1 MGGKSQ
7 NDGLKVEIDGGV
19 ARLTLARPE
28 KHNAFDDTVIAAFA
42 AALERV
48 ANATAVRVV
57 IVAGEGKSFSAGAD
71 LDWMRRMADYGEA
84 ENLADARALA
94 AMLRTLNELPKPTIA
109 RVQGAAFGGGVGLVA
124 CCDIAVASE
133 AAIFCLS
140 EARLGLT
147 PSTISPYVVAAMGEH
162 NARRYFL
169 TAERFDGA
177 AAERIGLVHM
187 VTDAD
192 RLDDAV
198 ADLVSALLQNGPA
211 AMAECKGLIRNVAR
225 GPVDDAMIEGTAQHI
240 ARVRASTEGKEGIRA
255 FLEKRPPAWQSE

>member
-1 MGGKSQ
+1 MG
-7 NDGLKVEIDGGV
+7 DTGLKVEIDGGV

-28 KHNAFDDTVIAAFA
+28 IHNAFDDAVIAAFTE
-42 AALERV
+42 ALERV
-48 ANATAVRVV
+48 GSDPAARVV

-71 LDWMRRMADYGEA
+71 LAWMRRMADYGEA

-94 AMLRTLNELPKPTIA
+94 VMLRTLNELPKPTIA
-109 RVQGAAFGGGVGLVA
+109 RVQGATFGGGVGLVA

-147 PSTISPYVVAAMGEH
+147 PSTVSPYVVAAMGEH

-169 TAERFDGA
+169 TSERFDGA
-177 AAERIGLVHM
+177 AAERAGLVHM
-187 VTDAD
+187 VTAPD
-192 RLDDAV
+192 RLDSAV
-198 ADLVSALLQNGPA
+198 DGLVETLLQNGPA
-211 AMAECKGLIRNVAR
+211 AMAECKGLIRNVAS

-240 ARVRASTEGKEGIRA
+240 ARVRASAEGKEGIRA
-255 FLEKRPPAWQSE
+255 FLEKTDPAWRSQ

>member
-1 MGGKSQ
+1 MSGRSQ

-48 ANATAVRVV
+48 ANDAAVRVV

-169 TAERFDGA
+169 TSERFDGA

-187 VTDAD
+187 VTAPDQ
-192 RLDDAV
+192 LDSTVDGLA
-198 ADLVSALLQNGPA
+198 ATLLQNGPA
-211 AMAECKGLIRNVAR
+211 AMAECKELIRRVAS
-225 GPVDDAMIEGTAQHI
+225 GPVDDAMIEDTARHI
-240 ARVRASTEGKEGIRA
+240 AGVRASAEGKEGIRA
-255 FLEKRPPAWQSE
+255 FLEKRPPEWQSE